1 MANTKQIITAK
12 QFLEKLTK
20 KELNDNEWV
29 VSDELLI
36 KNNTEF
42 DKLYFKNITF
52 QDKVKIGFSTIQFGL
67 FFEHCEFVKS
77 VSIERVV
84 CNAYSQNENIDNC
97 NLLFSAC
104 KASHIH
110 ISNKSEFLRDIKF
123 TNSCEIENLLITDTK
138 IHKSGGI
145 QINNSS
151 IDNLLDLSS
160 ITGNIQLSAD
170 EIHNLRVA
178 SCNGDFSIVDST
190 FADSVHIWNLECPI
204 SLVFNDNIF
213 EDTVNISGSRIKH
226 LSVIGDTFQKKF
238 KFENR
243 DTSHSLPTHL
253 NELYI
258 REATFMEVG
267 EFDGLGKQI
276 NQIKIPITPKLIGT
290 LKIENWKVGELNIN
304 GINQNLKLI
313 LSQLLAKRIAMIGF
327 TNYGDITFER
337 CSADNANFKT
347 ELAPNSSMMLAHA
360 DLGKTKFI
368 EFDFNSFDFI
378 AIDNSSFNE
387 IYTSNVVWFNENRLK
402 VQDPLGD
409 ELKIAQR
416 TREVYRQLKQSLK
429 NSGNQIDS
437 LEFQAR
443 EMKAYRKELKL
454 KGKDY
459 KWSDRAI
466 MSVNKSNDYGLNW
479 IKPVIIILCITLIFY
494 TIMLPL
500 FSEDLNYTFA
510 KNWSEVQNTF
520 SQWFNNFDV
529 FWQMFNP
536 ARKFSTVFGEIESS
550 WLQFFDLIHR
560 IILGILIFQTI
571 KGFRKFVTK

>member
-1 MANTKQIITAK
+1 MVNPHQIITAE
-12 QFLEKLTK
+12 QLLFKLSK
-20 KELNDNEWV
+20 GELKGKEWIV
-29 VSDELLI
+29 KDELLI
-36 KNNTEF
+36 TNATEF
-42 DKLYFKNITF
+42 DKLHFINIIF
-52 QDKVKIGFSTIQFGL
+52 QKAVKIGFSTIQFGL
-67 FFEHCEFVKS
+67 FFENCEF
-77 VSIERVV
+77 IEPVTIEQLV
-84 CNAYSQNENIDNC
+84 CDAYSHNENIDDC
-97 NLLFSAC
+97 NILFSAC
-104 KASHIH
+104 KADYVHIT
-110 ISNKSEFLRDIKF
+110 NQSEFLRDIKF
-123 TNSCEIENLLITDTK
+123 TNACEIKNILITDTK
-138 IHKSGGI
+138 IAKGGGV

-151 IDNLLDLSS
+151 ITGILDLSG
-160 ITGNIQLSAD
+160 ITGNIQININQLYK
-170 EIHNLRVA
+170 LRVN
-178 SCNGDFSIVDST
+178 SCIGDFSIIKST
-190 FADSVHIWNLECPI
+190 FHDWVQIWNLECPI
-204 SLVFNDNIF
+204 SLVFNYNIF
-213 EDTVNISGSRIKH
+213 EDTVNISGSRINH

-238 KFENR
+238 KLENR
-243 DTSHSLPTHL
+243 DTSHGLPTHL

-258 REATFMEVG
+258 REATFMEVA
-267 EFDGLGKQI
+267 EFDGLGEQI

-290 LKIENWKVGELNIN
+290 LKIENWKVGELNIH

-313 LSQLLAKRIAMIGF
+313 LSQLLVKRITMIGF

-337 CSADNANFKT
+337 CSADNTNFKT
-347 ELAPNSSMMLAHA
+347 ELAPNSSIMLAHA

-368 EFDFNSFDFI
+368 EFNFNSFDFI
-378 AIDNSSFNE
+378 RVINSSFNE
-387 IYTSNVVWFNENRLK
+387 IYTSNVVWFDENKLQIEDDK
-402 VQDPLGD
+402 QD
-409 ELKIAQR
+409 EFKIAKR

-466 MSVNKSNDYGLNW
+466 MSVNKSNDYGLTW
-479 IKPVIIILCITLIFY
+479 IKPAIIILCVTLIFY

-500 FSEDLNYTFA
+500 FSKDLNYTFA